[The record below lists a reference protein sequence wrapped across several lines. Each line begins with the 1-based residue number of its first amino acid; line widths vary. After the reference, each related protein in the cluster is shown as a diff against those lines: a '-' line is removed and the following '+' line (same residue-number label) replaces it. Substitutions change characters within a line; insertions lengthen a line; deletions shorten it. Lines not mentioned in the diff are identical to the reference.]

1 MPAPDHAALRL
12 VLGVAELQELAQL
25 RRRVQELETDAALVA
40 DAKMVSPVLFAAQ
53 GDVFTHHTMDA
64 NHGDWDDDEFEYL
77 GRADGSSQTPAG
89 WLMFRHLE
97 VGRGICAYG
106 CQYGTNG
113 GMRDAI
119 GAFPMKRYFNYKQD
133 GTYDENEIA
142 LPLEMCWGFRVR
154 QYQDD

>member
-1 MPAPDHAALRL
+1 MHAPDHAALRL

-25 RRRVQELETDAALVA
+25 RRRVQELEADAALVA
-40 DAKMVSPVLFAAQ
+40 DAKVVSPVLFAVQ

-64 NHGDWDDDEFEYL
+64 NHANRDEDEFEYL

-89 WLMFRHLE
+89 WLLFRHLG

-106 CQYGTNG
+106 SHSGCNG

-119 GAFPMKRYFNYKQD
+119 GAWPLTSYFNYEQD
-133 GTYDENEIA
+133 GTYDEDEIA
-142 LPLEMCWGFRVR
+142 LPLEMCWGFRAK
-154 QYQDD
+154 QYHDD